1 MADEK
6 KSGGGMTV
14 REAGRK
20 GGQKVRDERGH
31 AFYEEI
37 GRKGGETVRD
47 QRGHE
52 FYEEIGHKGG
62 QKVKELIEAGKR
74 RAQEAVKPP
83 GEEGIA
89 PKSGATSGG
98 SLASEVACEPRQR
111 LLHLGAELLG
121 HQLDRRASAP

>member
-1 MADEK
+1 MTNTKETKMAEEK
-6 KSGGGMTV
+6 KGGGMTV

-74 RAQEAVKPP
+74 RAAQEA
-83 GEEGIA
+83 
-89 PKSGATSGG
+89 PKT
-98 SLASEVACEPRQR
+98 EKKE
-111 LLHLGAELLG
+111 
-121 HQLDRRASAP
+121 

>member
-1 MADEK
+1 MAEEK
-6 KSGGGMTV
+6 KGSGGMTV

-20 GGQKVRDERGH
+20 GGQKVRDQRGH
-31 AFYEEI
+31 EFYEEI

-74 RAQEAVKPP
+74 RQAQGDVVEKKT
-83 GEEGIA
+83 ETKE
-89 PKSGATSGG
+89 
-98 SLASEVACEPRQR
+98 
-111 LLHLGAELLG
+111 
-121 HQLDRRASAP
+121 

>member
-1 MADEK
+1 MAEEK

-47 QRGHE
+47 ERGHE

-74 RAQEAVKPP
+74 RAARQEAAIRAAEK
-83 GEEGIA
+83 
-89 PKSGATSGG
+89 AT
-98 SLASEVACEPRQR
+98 ERQQK
-111 LLHLGAELLG
+111 L
-121 HQLDRRASAP
+121 RRRPS